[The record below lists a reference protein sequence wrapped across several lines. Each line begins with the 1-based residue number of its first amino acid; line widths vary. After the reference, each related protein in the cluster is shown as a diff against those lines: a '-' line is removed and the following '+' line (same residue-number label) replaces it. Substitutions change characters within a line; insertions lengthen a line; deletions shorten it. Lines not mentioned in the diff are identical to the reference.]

1 MGKVTLRLVPNF
13 DISPA
18 NLDID
23 TYQIRRTKRTQK
35 DLDRLKELIV
45 AQGQV
50 EPIQVLKRG
59 EQYFLMAGAGRV
71 TVLRSLGK
79 TASALVYEGLE
90 KEDIYKIAIGTND
103 GRTEMSAWDR
113 VVSVGEYVSQN
124 GMNGYSVDSF
134 KDVVKIFGRNVSSLI
149 RDYELWEFY
158 SKIPEFVSYFEKVN
172 VPYYVM
178 TIVDE
183 VLNPYKDNITDYEKI
198 VEIVKS
204 NATKPGMTMK
214 LFMNLFVKDFTQIAV
229 DLKNKIMEVNRGDG
243 LTAEEIYDIENNIHN
258 VIAERIEKKVVA
270 KKKPEIIKDDI
281 TLKCERVMTA
291 LMNHCTGAIENMNKL
306 LKLPYRER
314 IPSSMMLKLSRL
326 ITKLN
331 QTGVKLL

>member
-1 MGKVTLRLVPNF
+1 MGKITLRLIPNF
-13 DISPA
+13 DISQE

-35 DLDRLKELIV
+35 DIDRLKELIV

-50 EPIQVLKRG
+50 EPIQVLKRDNK
-59 EQYFLMAGAGRV
+59 YYLMAGAGRV

-90 KEDIYKIAIGTND
+90 KDDIYKIAIGTND

-113 VVSVGEYVSQN
+113 IVSVGEYVTQN
-124 GMNGYSVDSF
+124 GMNGYNVDSF
-134 KDVVKIFGRNVSSLI
+134 KNVVKIFGRNVPSLI

-158 SKIPEFVSYFEKVN
+158 KDIPQFVSYFEN
-172 VPYYVM
+172 TSVPYYVM
-178 TIVDE
+178 TVVDE
-183 VLNPYKDNITDYEKI
+183 VLNPYKDSIIDYEKI
-198 VEIVKS
+198 VNIVKS
-204 NATKPGMTMK
+204 YATKQGITMK
-214 LFMNLFVKDFTQIAV
+214 LFTNLFVKDFTEIAV
-229 DLKNKIMEVNRGDG
+229 SLKNKVMETNRGEG
-243 LTAEEIYDIENNIHN
+243 LTVEEIYDIENNIHN
-258 VIAERIEKKVVA
+258 AIAEKLEQKIK

-281 TLKCERVMTA
+281 TLKCERIMNI
-291 LMNHCTGAIENMNKL
+291 LMNHCTGAIESMNKL